1 MNTLTPH
8 ARRAPTLALLGLAL
22 LLPALAEAQNKPAA
36 PPARPSSNKPPPA
49 PPTSPPAARPS
60 EPQLPP
66 LERQATDCPERI
78 RPGMRFKLQFRGE
91 VDLKDLVT
99 WASDVLCKPVL
110 VPSSI
115 RQQKVQIIAPSTTTL
130 PEAYRIFL
138 SALNSMGLT
147 IKPEGNAFLVMETA
161 HAKESPM
168 PLVGPSGRVPGDSSY
183 VTKVTRLEHVAVD
196 DVMPVLQKLKSKNGD
211 IVPYAPTGML
221 IITDI
226 SENIQ
231 RMEGILRLIDQ
242 PMGGEKI
249 WVVKLRN
256 TAAADVSAML
266 EKIFQPKAAGAAG
279 AQPANRG
286 KAAQAQSSEGPEE
299 VSLILPEETNNLL
312 IVVANE
318 RTYRRML
325 ALVKRLEESAA
336 TPLEAGSDRIHVYPL
351 SNASAEDLATTLSG
365 LGIGVSGGAGGARAG
380 AARNTRRAATP
391 GAAPGAQTATA
402 MFEGEV
408 KVAADKATNSLVIVA
423 SGKDYYTLR
432 DLIRALD
439 VARRQVFIE
448 ATILEVSLDKTRKL
462 GAAFHLGGT
471 STLGVSDQN
480 SLIFG
485 GSEPNSTT
493 NSILFSPTALSG
505 LAAGIRGPAIPGAD
519 TILGLPPGTSVPA
532 FGVYLQALQNN
543 NDVNVVSNPHIL
555 TTDNEK
561 ASIEVGQ
568 NVPFPGMLGGL
579 PGLGTAAGTTA
590 AAGLTLGYGTSVQR
604 QDVALK
610 LEITPHVNESDLV
623 RLEIDNEISDI
634 ASENFN
640 GLGPATN
647 KRKIQTTV
655 VVRDQQ
661 SVVLGGL
668 IKDRISETVNKVP
681 LLGDIPILGYLFKF
695 KQKSVTKQ
703 NLLIVITPYIIKD
716 PTDLRR
722 IFERKVEERRA
733 FLERFSSFKNEEVNF
748 GEIDYSHKRGLLE
761 EINRIAVDVTREAT
775 DLRNAAAQNQTQ
787 LIEGPVEPAPEQRG
801 QGGGEDGTAPPRVYD
816 VPPMPQDTGANE

>member
-1 MNTLTPH
+1 MNTLPPSPRSATK
-8 ARRAPTLALLGLAL
+8 LALLGLAL
-22 LLPALAEAQNKPAA
+22 LLPALAEAQNKPSA
-36 PPARPSSNKPPPA
+36 PVRPSSRPSPAKP
-49 PPTSPPAARPS
+49 SPAAAPAAQPG

-66 LERQATDCPERI
+66 LEKQATDCPERI

-147 IKPEGNAFLVMETA
+147 IKPEGNAFLVLETA
-161 HAKESPM
+161 HAKESSL
-168 PLVGPSGRVPGDSSY
+168 PLVGPGGRVPGDSSY
-183 VTKVTRLEHVAVD
+183 VTKVTRLEHVSVD
-196 DVMPVLQKLKSKNGD
+196 DVMPVLQRLKSKNGD

-221 IITDI
+221 IITDV

-231 RMEGILRLIDQ
+231 RMEGILQLIDQ

-256 TAAADVSAML
+256 TAATDVSAML
-266 EKIFQPKAAGAAG
+266 EKIFQPKAGSGA
-279 AQPANRG
+279 AQPAARG
-286 KAAQAQSSEGPEE
+286 KAATPQASEGPEE
-299 VSLILPEETNNLL
+299 VSLILPEEQNNLL

-336 TPLEAGSDRIHVYPL
+336 TPMEAGSDRIHVYPL

-365 LGIGVSGGAGGARAG
+365 LGIGVSGGAASGARAAG
-380 AARNTRRAATP
+380 AARGRRTTTQAAGTP
-391 GAAPGAQTATA
+391 GAASA

-432 DLIRALD
+432 DLIRSLD

-448 ATILEVSLDKTRKL
+448 ATILEVSLDKSRKL

-543 NDVNVVSNPHIL
+543 NDVNVVSTPHIL

-579 PGLGTAAGTTA
+579 PGLGALGGTTA
-590 AAGLTLGYGTSVQR
+590 TTGLSLGYGTSVQR

-668 IKDRISETVNKVP
+668 IKDRVSETVDKVP

-703 NLLIVITPYIIKD
+703 NLLIIITPYIIKD
-716 PTDLRR
+716 PSDLRR

-733 FLERFSSFKNEEVNF
+733 FLERFSSFKGEEVNF

-761 EINRIAVDVTREAT
+761 EINRIAIDVTREAT
-775 DLRNAAAQNQTQ
+775 DLRNAAAETQTQ
-787 LIEGPVEPAPEQRG
+787 LIEGPVEPAPSSDS
-801 QGGGEDGTAPPRVYD
+801 QGAPGTTPRAYD
-816 VPPMPQDTGANE
+816 VPPDPSSQDGSGANE